1 MKHKVMLMG
10 VLGVLMLASACQ
22 KSASKEEEIRVPVEV
37 QEITYGTV
45 VQTLSFNGDIKADF
59 DVKVYSK
66 VPDRIEAFYVDE
78 GDVVAKGTPMAK
90 ILSTTIEQGYLQAEA
105 GLVAA
110 KAQKANVQ
118 VEYERAKRLIKENAM
133 SQQQYD
139 AVETQYEAA
148 SAQLTQ
154 AEAMCVN
161 AKTQLDDA
169 TIQSPIRGI
178 VGKRYY
184 DVGDMASPS
193 VPVFSV
199 VQMDRVKITFD
210 ATEEDMGKLEV
221 GQKAVVHVRSYPG
234 KEFQGSVSQIS
245 PILDPVTRMATVE
258 VLVPNKD
265 HELKPGMFAK
275 ADITTGVLE
284 HVLVVPRYAAI
295 ESTSLIKVDNQDQ
308 VVKNF
313 FVYVVN
319 DSGRAEQ
326 KKLTIDYLNH
336 QVIAVKDGLQAGQ
349 KLVVSGQN
357 NCRDSVLVMIADKE
371 N

>member
-1 MKHKVMLMG
+1 MKHKAMLIG
-10 VLGVLMLASACQ
+10 VLGLLMLASACQ
-22 KSASKEEEIRVPVEV
+22 KPASKEEEVRIPVEV

-45 VQTLSFNGDIKADF
+45 VQTLSFDGDIEAEL
-59 DVKVYSK
+59 DVKVFSK
-66 VPDRIEAFYVDE
+66 VPDRIEAFYVNE
-78 GDVVAKGTPMAK
+78 GDAVAKGTAMAK
-90 ILSTTIEQGYLQAEA
+90 ILSTTIQQGYLQAEA

-139 AVETQYEAA
+139 AIQTQYEAA

-169 TIQSPIRGI
+169 TITSPIRGI

-184 DVGDMASPS
+184 DVGDMATPS

-210 ATEEDMGKLEV
+210 ATEEDMGKLKI
-221 GQKAVVHVRSYPG
+221 GQEAVVHVRSYPDTAF
-234 KEFQGSVSQIS
+234 EGSVSQIS
-245 PILDPVTRMATVE
+245 PILDPVSRMATVE
-258 VLVPNKD
+258 VMVPNKD
-265 HELKPGMFAK
+265 HALKPGMFAEI
-275 ADITTGVLE
+275 DITTGVLE
-284 HVLVVPRYAAI
+284 HALVVPRYAVI
-295 ESTSLIKVDNQDQ
+295 ESTSLVKIDNQDK
-308 VVKNF
+308 VIKNF
-313 FVYVVN
+313 FVYIVN
-319 DSGRAEQ
+319 DSSRAEQ

-336 QVIAVKDGLQAGQ
+336 QVIAVKDGIQAGQ

-357 NCRDSVLVMIADKE
+357 NCRDSVLVLIADKE